1 MLFLLSSTPS
11 ISSLLMFISHSSL
24 SVRLSFFPSIYLP
37 FLHSLLPSIFTLAFL
52 SSFLHPSIHP
62 YFHSSTYFPIS
73 PSLHHLHFFLQP
85 FHSNIFPSFSP
96 FLFCPAPLFSK
107 CLIHPSAIFL
117 PKLPF
122 LPLASIVSLLL
133 FINPSFIVYPLH
145 IFPSIY
151 PPIFLSLLLSS
162 LPFLSISLIHLSS
175 ICLFTFPLIN
185 PFSDFNFSCIYPSLL
200 LSSLPTSSIL
210 HFLILSLPLSFIPFF
225 PHCLLPVLLSNYCFT
240 SFPLLLRSLAP
251 SFNFHS
257 FFLKVPSC
265 LLLQLK
271 PWTDR
276 EWLTRT
282 IY

>member
-62 YFHSSTYFPIS
+62 H
-73 PSLHHLHFFLQP
+73 
-85 FHSNIFPSFSP
+85 IFPFLPPSIIYTFSFSLSIRTS
-96 FLFCPAPLFSK
+96 FLLFLPSYFVPLF
-107 CLIHPSAIFL
+107 F
-117 PKLPF
+117 PKVWSTHQLSFSLLPF
-122 LPLASIVSLLL
+122 LPLASIISSFHLSLPL
-133 FINPSFIVYPLH
+133 FINPSFIVYTIH

-162 LPFLSISLIHLSS
+162 LPFLSIPLIHLSS

-185 PFSDFNFSCIYPSLL
+185 PFSDLNFSCIIHPLFLTSFPPSVLRSILPSLL
-200 LSSLPTSSIL
+200 TSC
-210 HFLILSLPLSFIPFF
+210 FSFPF
-225 PHCLLPVLLSNYCFT
+225 LLS
-240 SFPLLLRSLAP
+240 SLAP

-257 FFLKVPSC
+257 FFLKVPSW